1 MESVDDNNGD
11 EPGSSTNDDEGN
23 KYSYDDITNKCCR
36 YGIKSCKMPSH
47 CDKCGAIVR
56 WDVLTRHQKTAKGK
70 AGALEVRKKKQGKSM
85 NKVHMQTTTK
95 ETEATARQL
104 QRR

>member
-36 YGIKSCKMPSH
+36 DGVKSFKMPSH

-56 WDVLTRHQKTAKGK
+56 RDVLTRHQKEAKGK
-70 AGALEVRKKKQGKSM
+70 AGALEVKQKKKKQGKIM
-85 NKVHMQTTTK
+85 KKVQMKTTTK
-95 ETEATARQL
+95 ETKARQL

>member
-11 EPGSSTNDDEGN
+11 EPGSSANDDEGN

-36 YGIKSCKMPSH
+36 YGVKSFKMPSH

-56 WDVLTRHQKTAKGK
+56 RDVLTRHQKTAKGK
-70 AGALEVRKKKQGKSM
+70 AGALEVKKKKHGKSM
-85 NKVHMQTTTK
+85 KKVQMKTTTR
-95 ETEATARQL
+95 ETKARQL